1 MATTVW
7 TSYDQVGL
15 AEDVSDV
22 ISNIS
27 PTKTPFQS
35 SISSEKISA
44 RIHEWQEDTL
54 ASVQANAKAEG
65 FTATEETLSATTMR
79 SNYTQILSYSIK
91 VSATADAVKTY
102 GRAKE
107 TAYQLAKKSEEIK
120 RDLEYAFVG
129 VDQDKVVGDAT
140 TARSMASAHFMIATA
155 NAVIADSD
163 TSTTDEVAGPLTEAD
178 ILTLH
183 RTLYVGG
190 ADPSVL
196 MIKPADASIVAGF
209 AASSGTRQRDFG
221 TGQKVVNAVDVYV
234 SPWGSLKVVM
244 NRFLLSTF
252 AFMFDPEDWRKLT
265 LRPWTRTMLA
275 KTGDNEMHMLV
286 GEFSLKHRNFSASGT
301 IENLT

>member
-1 MATTVW
+1 MAVW

-54 ASVQANAKAEG
+54 ASVADNKAVEG
-65 FTATEETLSATTMR
+65 FTASEATLSATTLR
-79 SNYTQILSYSIK
+79 SNYSQILQKTIK

-107 TAYQLAKKSEEIK
+107 TAYQLAKAGEEVK
-120 RDLEYAFVG
+120 RDLENAMVG
-129 VDQDKVVGDAT
+129 LDNDKVAGDAT
-140 TARSMASAHFMIATA
+140 TAREMASALFMIASGNAIVTDSDGTTTTA
-155 NAVIADSD
+155 NV
-163 TSTTDEVAGPLTEAD
+163 EGPLTEANV
-178 ILTLH
+178 LTLH
-183 RTLYVGG
+183 STLYTAG
-190 ADPSVL
+190 ADPSIL
-196 MIKPADASIVAGF
+196 MIKPADATIVANF
-209 AASSGTRQRDFG
+209 AASSGTRTRDFA
-221 TGQKVVNAVDVYV
+221 TGKKVVNAVEVYV
-234 SPWGSLKVVM
+234 SPWGELKIVL
-244 NRFLLSTF
+244 NRFLNTDF
-252 AFMFDPEDWRKLT
+252 AFMYDPENWRKLT

-286 GEFSLKHRNFSASGT
+286 GEFSLKHTNFSASGT
-301 IENLT
+301 IENIT